1 MINTKN
7 KKDTLRRTY
16 SLGDI
21 FELGYCFLRSK
32 LLDRRIRLIRFPF
45 VIRGRKFVNL
55 GNGLTTGYWCRFEV
69 FPTDGDDRI
78 RLNFGNNIQ
87 VNDYVH
93 ISAIDRVE
101 IGDNCLLASHVYIS
115 DNSHGRYEGGADD
128 SSPDIAPDH
137 REYIT
142 APVKIGKNVWL
153 GEGVIV
159 MPGVTI
165 GEGSVVG
172 AHSVVNKDIPSACVA
187 VGAPARVVKKY
198 SFEKGCWEKVE
209 KNG

>member
-7 KKDTLRRTY
+7 KKDTLRRAY

-187 VGAPARVVKKY
+187 VGAPAKVVKKY
-198 SFEKGCWEKVE
+198 SFEKRCWEKIE